1 MRLKKLERKVERL
14 ENKADRLEMRVIR
27 INLYQQIGYFVLE
40 KLTALDKTN
49 EDNKDL
55 KCKVYA
61 DVVDSISKKI
71 AELK

>member
-1 MRLKKLERKVERL
+1 MRLKKLERKV
-14 ENKADRLEMRVIR
+14 KRLEMRVIR

-40 KLTALDKTN
+40 KLTALDKSN
-49 EDNKDL
+49 DDNKDL